1 MPKRT
6 YKSPFRWVGGKA
18 KSADRV
24 TRLLI
29 AAMERTGIRER
40 SAHLLVPFIGGGNV
54 WRRMAD
60 HADTSMISD
69 TNVDLMRS
77 YISMKLEPVQFIDQ
91 LRGLYAAGDTEEGYY
106 RTRDAY
112 NRAPENYWLRPAMFT
127 YLNRHC
133 YGGVVRYNAKG
144 EFNVPW
150 GNLKRPVLP
159 DEAIYEYHEILTR
172 QRTYIFAKDFREMM
186 YTYCETGTVIY
197 CDPPY
202 TDITQNNTGHT
213 FGRFGMDDHK
223 ALVALAEWAV
233 TQKRALVAISNH
245 DTPETRALYAN
256 ATELHTLD
264 VIRPVNS
271 DTAKRG
277 TVPELLAI
285 YY

>member
-1 MPKRT
+1 MNKE
-6 YKSPFRWVGGKA
+6 YASPYRWVGGKA
-18 KSADRV
+18 KSAPRV
-24 TRLLI
+24 TQRIL
-29 AAMERTGIRER
+29 AAMECTGIRER
-40 SAHLLVPFIGGGNV
+40 SAHLLVPFMGGGNV

-60 HADTSMISD
+60 HVATSMISD
-69 TNVDLMRS
+69 TNADLMQS
-77 YISMKLEPVQFIDQ
+77 YISMKLEPTQFVDQ
-91 LRGLYAAGDTEEGYY
+91 LRGLYAAGDTEESYY

-112 NRAPENYWLRPAMFT
+112 NRSDENYWLRPALFL

-144 EFNVPW
+144 EYNVPW
-150 GNLKRPVLP
+150 GNLKKPVLP
-159 DEAIYEYHEILTR
+159 TDAISRYHEIMNR
-172 QRTYIFAKDFREMM
+172 HRTAIFAKDFREVM

-213 FGRFGMDDHK
+213 FGRFGWDDHK

-245 DTPETRALYAN
+245 DTPETRTLYAN

-277 TVPELLAI
+277 AVAELLAI